1 MALLFLSSFVLSIL
15 LNILF
20 LKLFKRFKIPI
31 SKGKRPSIG
40 GAAFCISSIVTYFI
54 FTALKGA
61 ALPPQLAWILIFSF
75 AIFVMGIF
83 DDIRDHS
90 LRSRVVIQVV
100 FIVLFL
106 FPAKRIQFF
115 FLPHYMNYALS
126 FLWIMG
132 ITNAFNL
139 IDIGDG
145 LCGGV
150 SLIVAASFLTVL
162 LVKQDILLA
171 GIFAGLLGGI
181 AAFMVFNFPPA
192 KVFMGNSGS
201 HFLGFLFAS
210 LSIYGDYA
218 TVDNPVELALPLLIL
233 AFPIIDTAFLT
244 AARAKKGIVPLMK
257 SDDHI
262 FLRLVSSGWSI
273 RKTLLNIY
281 VISLLWALSGIS
293 LLAESGPLF
302 MATLAI
308 ASLYTTGIILKS
320 VSTRGRPAP
329 ASATRRTPLPGRKN

>member
-1 MALLFLSSFVLSIL
+1 MTLLFLSSFVLSAL
-15 LNILF
+15 LHIIF

-54 FTALKGA
+54 FTALKRA
-61 ALPPQLAWILIFSF
+61 AIPPQLAWILIFSI
-75 AIFVMGIF
+75 AIFIMGIF

-100 FIVLFL
+100 FIILFL

-126 FLWIMG
+126 FFWIMG

-139 IDIGDG
+139 IDIDDG

-150 SLIVAASFLTVL
+150 SFIVAASFLSVL

-218 TVDNPVELALPLLIL
+218 TIDNPVVLALPLLVL
-233 AFPIIDTAFLT
+233 AFPIIDTIFLT
-244 AARAKKGIVPLMK
+244 AARMKKGIVPLMK

-262 FLRLVSSGWSI
+262 FLRLISSGWGI
-273 RKTLLNIY
+273 RKALLNIY
-281 VISLLWALSGIS
+281 FLSLLWGLGGVS
-293 LLAESGPLF
+293 LLTGSGPLF
-302 MATLAI
+302 I
-308 ASLYTTGIILKS
+308 AAVAAAALYTAWIILRS
-320 VSTRGRPAP
+320 VLTQGRTAP